1 MNERSFVNAARVCR
15 ISKCNASGILQQG
28 ARIKLAP
35 AFWFCFDLSTISK
48 IVIKVWNLRLN
59 HSREALAQARETPA
73 GGPAQAQL
81 RGRTAA
87 LQRSVWSGGAA
98 LQVRPMQVELSG
110 LRTQGRGFERRWK
123 SDRR

>member
-1 MNERSFVNAARVCR
+1 MQCIGHFAARCA
-15 ISKCNASGILQQG
+15 NQ
-28 ARIKLAP
+28 LAP

-59 HSREALAQARETPA
+59 QSREALAQARETPA
-73 GGPAQAQL
+73 GVPAQAQL